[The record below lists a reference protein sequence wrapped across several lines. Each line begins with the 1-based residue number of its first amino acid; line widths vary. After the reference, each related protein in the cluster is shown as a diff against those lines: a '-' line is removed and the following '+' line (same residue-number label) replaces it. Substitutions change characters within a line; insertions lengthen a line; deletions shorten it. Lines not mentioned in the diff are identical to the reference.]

1 MLLLQRVSLLSKQF
15 VYTAA
20 MMSTA
25 TDLDPQILGIVCDDT
40 YMFLDSILF
49 SLLDAKVT
57 KITNLSPTVK
67 GFTAHISKSA
77 KFRAGQWV
85 DVFLPGVDMV
95 GNA

>member
-25 TDLDPQILGIVCDDT
+25 TDLDPQVLGTVCDT
-40 YMFLDSILF
+40 YLFLDMQYFF
-49 SLLDAKVT
+49 SLLDAKIT

-67 GFTAHISKSA
+67 GFTAHISKPA